1 MAATSIWSEMLH
13 VTTVPVPPP
22 PLRQK
27 TPTTLYR
34 FASRAP
40 YANQPSLADHGFCW
54 KAALNVGSDCE
65 NWQTA
70 RAKDNGNQS
79 KSS

>member
-1 MAATSIWSEMLH
+1 MQVNE
-13 VTTVPVPPP
+13 TTGQSPP
-22 PLRQK
+22 PLPPK
-27 TPTTLYR
+27 KLLLHYG

-40 YANQPSLADHGFCW
+40 YANREMQINLADHGFCW